1 MCSVLCVSVQCV
13 LCVCAVRAIH
23 LHCAACW
30 LAWGTA
36 QRLCWSADHRYVAA
50 AAVAARDGL
59 WCQLTAGKSTCM
71 HCVVAGHVVDHISCS
86 CSIAVAELDL
96 SVCPQGVML

>member
-1 MCSVLCVSVQCV
+1 
-13 LCVCAVRAIH
+13 
-23 LHCAACW
+23 
-30 LAWGTA
+30 
-36 QRLCWSADHRYVAA
+36 
-50 AAVAARDGL
+50 VAARDGL

-96 SVCPQGVML
+96 SVCPQGVMLSSYELQVLDAAATALRCFRLIWRLRHAGCTYLAHP